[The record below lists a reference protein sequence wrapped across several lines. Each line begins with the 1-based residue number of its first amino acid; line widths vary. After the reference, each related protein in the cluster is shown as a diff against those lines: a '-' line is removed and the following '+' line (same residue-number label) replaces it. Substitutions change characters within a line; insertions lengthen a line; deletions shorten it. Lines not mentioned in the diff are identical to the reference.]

1 MIKFQETKDGYI
13 FSKDDQHLAIG
24 IYESGSFHLLHNDK
38 MLSFSNAMLAFSY
51 LGNIYEPR
59 QPKAKT
65 LEMFTTPSRAI
76 DNMSR
81 FKDNPHLKGITKE
94 EFHAYLPN

>member
-13 FSKDDQHLAIG
+13 FSKNDQHLAIG
-24 IYESGSFHLLHNDK
+24 IYERGAFHLLHNDK
-38 MLSFSNAMLAFSY
+38 LLNFSNAMMAYSY
-51 LGNIYEPR
+51 LGNVYEPR
-59 QPKAKT
+59 QPKAQT
-65 LEMFTTPSRAI
+65 LEVFTKPARAI
-76 DNMSR
+76 DNLSK

>member
-24 IYESGSFHLLHNDK
+24 IYESGSFHLLHDDK
-38 MLSFSNAMLAFSY
+38 MLCFSNAMLAFSY

-81 FKDNPHLKGITKE
+81 FKDNHHLKGITKE